1 MRKAIQK
8 VLTAELSPMQRMLC
22 SDLADRIAKQI
33 EKESSLAYVFMELLL
48 DAGMEVY
55 LDCEGEALNDYE
67 ADTVESLVDHIK
79 SVDDLEITLKR
90 HGNNCGWVQWTN
102 WNDEHESICDYT
114 CGPASEQLVD
124 IIESR
129 LPQRYRF
136 PE

>member
-1 MRKAIQK
+1 MKEAIQK

-22 SDLADRIAKQI
+22 GDLADKIAKQI

-55 LDCEGEALNDYE
+55 LDCEGELLNEHEDN
-67 ADTVESLVDHIK
+67 TVESLMEHIY
-79 SVDDLEITLKR
+79 SVDDVEIIVKKDGLR
-90 HGNNCGWVQWTN
+90 VGWVQWTN

-114 CGPASEQLVD
+114 CGLASAQLVD
-124 IIESR
+124 IIESD